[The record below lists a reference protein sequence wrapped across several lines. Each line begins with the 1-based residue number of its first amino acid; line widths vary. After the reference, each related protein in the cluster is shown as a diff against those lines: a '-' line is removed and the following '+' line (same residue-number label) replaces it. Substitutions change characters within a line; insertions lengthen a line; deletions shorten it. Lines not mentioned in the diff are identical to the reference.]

1 MATIIRWI
9 DMNFGAARL
18 PQAESRGRVSRETSP
33 RCCAS
38 GRRDVTHQ
46 RRLRRSRPDT
56 ATPRRR
62 SHDFTPLF
70 STPTRV
76 TGRRGGRGRA
86 SKRAGGDGP
95 TGRPRGRGAEAMT
108 ARAAALHRLGPV
120 DRTSRSVPRE
130 TPAADPRQCL
140 IPRGLTHVT
149 GSPGRWS
156 SVMRCRGSRSGHTTR
171 PSTQL
176 PTRAD
181 IPGPGDEEHR
191 SPSAIEVP
199 REPACREHDQ
209 TQTFTARQGPYPPL
223 ACSRAPGS
231 PEHRHPPH
239 HTHPERH
246 EEIIRPSSRL
256 CRRHAPRA
264 LTVPHHRSVGRAHIT
279 SHRA

>member
-1 MATIIRWI
+1 MSTIIRWI
-9 DMNFGAARL
+9 DVNFGAGRL
-18 PQAESRGRVSRETSP
+18 PQAEPRGLVSRETSP

-56 ATPRRR
+56 ATPRCR

-70 STPTRV
+70 STPTRM
-76 TGRRGGRGRA
+76 TGGRGGRGRA
-86 SKRAGGDGP
+86 SKPAGGDGP
-95 TGRPRGRGAEAMT
+95 TGRPRGRGAETMT

-120 DRTSRSVPRE
+120 DRISRSVPRE

-140 IPRGLTHVT
+140 ISRGLTHVT

-156 SVMRCRGSRSGHTTR
+156 SVMRCHGSRSGHTTR
-171 PSTQL
+171 PSTHL

-181 IPGPGDEEHR
+181 ILAPGMRSTARRPRSKYLASQRVGNTTKRKRSRHTKAPTHCSPVPGPRVHPKSGIHR
-191 SPSAIEVP
+191 ITPTMSGARRSSG
-199 REPACREHDQ
+199 PAH
-209 TQTFTARQGPYPPL
+209 A
-223 ACSRAPGS
+223 
-231 PEHRHPPH
+231 
-239 HTHPERH
+239 
-246 EEIIRPSSRL
+246 